1 MAAKLKDGCI
11 GVAHDGKR
19 FGPLK
24 YYEQASLGYPYRDE
38 AGNMWTSYGTGYGS
52 TKNLARIVSEPDAPP
67 ADPIAHMFEDVPAV
81 PASRRFVGGEI
92 YSCVHLTKERLSD
105 GVNVVVGNEFGH
117 KIYATTSE
125 ARLLIAALQAA
136 IEEIEANTPEEK

>member
-1 MAAKLKDGCI
+1 MAIELQDGCV
-11 GVAHDGKR
+11 GVAHDGEK
-19 FGPLK
+19 FGPMK
-24 YYEQASLGYPYRDE
+24 YYEQSRCGYPYRDE
-38 AGNMWTSYGTGYGS
+38 HGNMWTESGLGLGF
-52 TKNLARIVSEPDAPP
+52 TKSLVRIIPGPDTQP
-67 ADPIAHMFEDVPAV
+67 ADPIAHLFEDVPAV

-136 IEEIEANTPEEK
+136 IEATTPEEK